1 MSLRNKDKG
10 DLILSV
16 DNLSVDYKT
25 RTARVS
31 AVKDVSFELF
41 RGETY
46 GLVGESGCGKSTVAF
61 AVMGYTARNGQLSKG
76 NVRFKGKE
84 MTTMSQKDLKK
95 IWGAEISMVYQDP
108 DSALNPSIRI
118 GGASIRCTAD
128 SWKAFRKGSKGKG
141 YFFVRGGSS
150 YRSASHINPF
160 SPSAQWRYET
170 TGLYCHGFGCGARPS
185 HYG

>member
-1 MSLRNKDKG
+1 MSLRKKDKG

-41 RGETY
+41 RGESN
-46 GLVGESGCGKSTVAF
+46 GLVESGCGKSTVAF

-76 NVRFKGKE
+76 NVRFKGKG

-118 GGASIRCTAD
+118 GEQVSDVLQIDGKLSAKEARGKAISLFEVVHLQIR
-128 SWKAFRKGSKGKG
+128 KPYQPVFPI
-141 YFFVRGGSS
+141 SS
-150 YRSASHINPF
+150 V
-160 SPSAQWRYET
+160 EV
-170 TGLYCHGFGCGARPS
+170 
-185 HYG
+185 